1 MAFKRIALGL
11 SGLSAALAAIAATG
25 RVGILLLFSLIAAAL
40 LLVIISALT
49 GIFGGGA
56 EGRRDAA
63 QTVLAILLG
72 RDQPRRT
79 RPSKQKPV
87 NQPASNAQ
95 VNAPVVPPEEAQNV
109 KPGGERLSGAVRRY
123 GL

>member
-1 MAFKRIALGL
+1 MTFRRITLGL
-11 SGLSAALAAIAATG
+11 SGLSAGLAATAAFG
-25 RVGILLLFSLIAAAL
+25 RMGIWLLFTMIATAL
-40 LLVIISALT
+40 LLVVISAFT

-79 RPSKQKPV
+79 RPRKQKPV
-87 NQPASNAQ
+87 
-95 VNAPVVPPEEAQNV
+95 
-109 KPGGERLSGAVRRY
+109 K
-123 GL
+123 